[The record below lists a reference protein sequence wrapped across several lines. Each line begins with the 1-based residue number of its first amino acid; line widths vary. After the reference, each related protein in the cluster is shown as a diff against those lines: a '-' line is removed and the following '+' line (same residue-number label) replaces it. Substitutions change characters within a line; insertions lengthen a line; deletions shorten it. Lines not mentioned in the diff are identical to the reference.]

1 MHARILRSA
10 LVAAAVVVAASSTR
24 AEIEPPSVEQFVGT
38 TPCGAMPRRFVGIA
52 GDAPCER
59 ITWLLVLSKGSQGGE
74 PATYTLAVSYGVEM
88 QNGPGMANAESH
100 LMRRGSWTALRGTN
114 SDPNAVVYRL
124 TSERGSRWADCARI
138 GENLLHP
145 LNDDKNLAVG
155 NASWSYT
162 LSRTGPIRPGQ
173 SSSELEPDAA
183 VYKGAT
189 GVFEGRTPCQ
199 EIAGDL
205 GVRTPDGC
213 FKLKWRLTLRQ
224 ESGSRAPTTYK
235 LEGTLYRS
243 SPLQGPVEIM
253 KDVRANRNVYRLNID
268 NNARFMVLFEA
279 DDNILL
285 FLDPS
290 GDLRVGDERFSYTL
304 NRTSARP

>member
-1 MHARILRSA
+1 
-10 LVAAAVVVAASSTR
+10 
-24 AEIEPPSVEQFVGT
+24 
-38 TPCGAMPRRFVGIA
+38 MPRRFVGIA

-88 QNGPGMANAESH
+88 QNGPGVANAESH

-124 TSERGSRWADCARI
+124 TSERGSRWADFARI

-213 FKLKWRLTLRQ
+213 FKLKWRLTLLQ